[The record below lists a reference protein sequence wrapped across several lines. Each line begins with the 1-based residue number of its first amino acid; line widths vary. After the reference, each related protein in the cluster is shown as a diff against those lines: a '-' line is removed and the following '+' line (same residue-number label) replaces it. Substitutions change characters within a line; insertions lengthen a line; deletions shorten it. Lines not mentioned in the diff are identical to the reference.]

1 MPSSSPPVTACVLV
15 IGNEILSGRTADVN
29 AAYLAGALGE
39 VGVALREVRFLRD
52 DEAAIVDAVNACRA
66 SYDWVLTTGGIG
78 PTHDDITAPSIAKA
92 FGVELPINYEARARL
107 ISHYKGGALDLN
119 EARLRMARIP
129 KGASLV
135 DNPVSGAPGF
145 QIENVI
151 VMAGVPSIMRA
162 MFEGIRDIFTGGRV
176 VRAHTVTAR
185 IGEGDLA
192 GPLAAVQARFTDV
205 EIGSYPFFHEGRPGC
220 SVVARS
226 ADAGRLEAVGEA
238 LAAMMREFGAEA
250 IAEPSE

>member
-1 MPSSSPPVTACVLV
+1 MSPSSHSATACVLV

-29 AAYLAGALGE
+29 ATYLAGALGE

-52 DEAAIVDAVNACRA
+52 DEAAIVEAVNTCRA
-66 SYDWVLTTGGIG
+66 RYDWVLTTGGIG

-92 FGVELPINYEARARL
+92 FGVELPIDEEARARL
-107 ISHYKGGALDLN
+107 AAHYKGGALELN

-145 QIENVI
+145 RIENVI

-162 MFEGIRDIFTGGRV
+162 MFEGIRDIFVGGAV

-185 IGEGDLA
+185 VGEGDLA
-192 GPLAAVQARFTDV
+192 GPLAAVQARFADV

-226 ADAGRLEAVGEA
+226 TDASRLEAVGEA
-238 LAAMMREFGAEA
+238 LSAMMAELGAEA
-250 IAEPSE
+250 ISEPPE

>member
-1 MPSSSPPVTACVLV
+1 MSPSSPPVTACVLV

-29 AAYLAGALGE
+29 VAYLARGLGE

-52 DEAAIVDAVNACRA
+52 DETAIVDAVNTCRA
-66 SYDWVLTTGGIG
+66 QYDWVLTTGGIG
-78 PTHDDITAPSIAKA
+78 PTHDDITAPSVAKA
-92 FGVELPINYEARARL
+92 FGVELPIDEEARMRL
-107 ISHYKGGALDLN
+107 AAHYKGGTLDLN

-129 KGASLV
+129 VGATLV

-145 QIENVI
+145 RIDNVI

-162 MFEGIRDIFTGGRV
+162 MFEGIRDTFAGGAV

-192 GPLAAVQARFTDV
+192 GPLAAVQERFADV

-226 ADAGRLEAVGEA
+226 ADAGRLEAVAEA
-238 LAAMMREFGAEA
+238 LSAMMRQLGAEA
-250 IAEPSE
+250 ITEPPE

>member
-1 MPSSSPPVTACVLV
+1 MSPSPNQVTACVLV

-39 VGVALREVRFLRD
+39 AGVALCEVRFLRD
-52 DEAAIVDAVNACRA
+52 DEPAIVDAVNECRA
-66 SYDWVLTTGGIG
+66 RYDWVLTTGGIG

-92 FGVELPINYEARARL
+92 FAVELPIDERARARL
-107 ISHYKGGALDLN
+107 AAHYKGGELEMN

-129 KGASLV
+129 KGAVLV

-145 QIENVI
+145 RIENVI

-162 MFEGIRDIFTGGRV
+162 MFEGVRDLFAGGAV

-192 GPLAAVQARFTDV
+192 GPLAAVQERFADV

-226 ADAGRLEAVGEA
+226 ADSARLEAVGEA
-238 LAAMMREFGAEA
+238 LAAMLRKLGADLMP
-250 IAEPSE
+250 EPPP